1 MGYGY
6 RVADNARTV
15 MAFPFDDLPAWD
27 SYETEFE
34 AQIDRDAAWA
44 DLVSDLLSCLS
55 DRWKVERRGQWR
67 RGHPG
72 GRILASSGLH
82 ELLIEEDPG
91 GYGYAYI
98 SVIPRPDLEP
108 RWDGTSS
115 LWPLAVS
122 RLEVTAKAIFDKL
135 AEVQTLHVPQG
146 YVSAPY
152 QPCRQVKTHRKAA
165 A

>member
-6 RVADNARTV
+6 RVAENAETV

-27 SYETEFE
+27 SYENEYE
-34 AQIDRDAAWA
+34 ARIDRDDAWA
-44 DLVSDLLSCLS
+44 DLVSELLSCLS
-55 DRWKVERRGQWR
+55 DRWRVERRGEWR
-67 RGHPG
+67 SGHPG

-82 ELLIEEDPG
+82 ELLIEEDRG

-98 SVIPRPDLEP
+98 SLIPRPDLEP

-115 LWPLAVS
+115 LWPLAIA
-122 RLEVTAKAIFDKL
+122 RLDVTATAIFDKL

-152 QPCRQVKTHRKAA
+152 QPRRRAKTRRKVAA
-165 A
+165 